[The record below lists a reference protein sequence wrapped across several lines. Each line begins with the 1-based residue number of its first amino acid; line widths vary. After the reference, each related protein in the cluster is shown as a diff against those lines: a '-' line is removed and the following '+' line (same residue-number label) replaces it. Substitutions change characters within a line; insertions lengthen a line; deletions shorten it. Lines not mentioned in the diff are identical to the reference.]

1 MPSAFWQFGTIP
13 LEILAAIGA
22 VLLAGV
28 IIVRITS

>member
-13 LEILAAIGA
+13 LEIFIAIGV
-22 VLLAGV
+22 VLMAGV